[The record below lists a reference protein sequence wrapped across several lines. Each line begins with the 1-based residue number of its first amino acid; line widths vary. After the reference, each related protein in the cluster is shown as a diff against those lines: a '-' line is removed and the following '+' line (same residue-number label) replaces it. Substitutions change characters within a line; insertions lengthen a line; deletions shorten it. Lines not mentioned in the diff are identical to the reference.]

1 MTSRCTKK
9 RIFKYLNWSGRLQSP
24 YKLTMKLS
32 YKKTDQSVL
41 KKVLNL
47 LRNLQIRRSLTDL
60 DQNYI
65 VVTIYKTNGNIA
77 DNCKR
82 FYALTL
88 LKESGFTKGKTIAAK
103 VIK

>member
-9 RIFKYLNWSGRLQSP
+9 RIFKYLNWSGRLQRP

-88 LKESGFTKGKTIAAK
+88 LKESGVTKGKTIAAK